1 VSAPTLSPE
10 DRGALLAL
18 ARQALADHFA
28 GRLTT
33 IPDDRPALC
42 APGGAFVTLRKTDG
56 ELRGCVGTMQSAD
69 PLAETVAR
77 MAVVAATTDGRFDPV
92 EAAELGGLAIEI
104 SALGPLRDMPPEEVV
119 VGRDGLLVRG
129 LGRQGVLL
137 PQVATE
143 QGWDRET
150 FLAKTCQK
158 AGLPEDSW
166 RGPKV
171 RILAFTATVFGE
183 EEHDRP
189 AGDAETQ

>member
-1 VSAPTLSPE
+1 MSAPLLSAE

-18 ARQALADHFA
+18 ARQALSDYFA

-33 IPDDRPALC
+33 IPDDRPALR

-56 ELRGCVGTMQSAD
+56 ELRGCVGRMESRE

-92 EAAELGGLAIEI
+92 EAGELEGLAIEI
-104 SALGPLRDMPPEEVV
+104 SALGPLRDVPPEEVV

-129 LGRQGVLL
+129 MGRQGVLL
-137 PQVATE
+137 PQVAIE

-158 AGLPEDSW
+158 AGLPEDTW
-166 RGPKV
+166 RGSKA
-171 RILAFTATVFGE
+171 RILVFTATVFGE
-183 EEHDRP
+183 EGQGRH
-189 AGDAETQ
+189 AGHAETQ